1 MSQKRF
7 IAKNGLDNNNQTIT
21 NVANPQNAQDAA
33 TKSITDNIDL
43 KSGSAFTQ
51 ANNAYSVANTGVV
64 QAQAAFGQ
72 ANNAYAK
79 ANSVVLTIT
88 GTANQID
95 ANSSTGNVLLSLPSN
110 INVNSNSAS
119 SINLTSNNSFTG
131 NTYISWSFNSTYS
144 NNSTLQTT
152 ANLTFTPSSGVLRS
166 TGFAAKG
173 GLLEH
178 ANVISVDYA
187 ITDGYNAI
195 SAGPIT
201 IANNITVSIPS
212 GSTWTII

>member
-1 MSQKRF
+1 VSQKRF
-7 IAKNGLDNNNQTIT
+7 IAKNGLDNNNQTVT
-21 NVANPQNAQDAA
+21 NVSDPVNLQDAA
-33 TKSITDNIDL
+33 TKNITNSIDL
-43 KSGSAFTQ
+43 KAGSAYSQ
-51 ANNAYSVANTGVV
+51 ANS
-64 QAQAAFGQ
+64 
-72 ANNAYAK
+72 AYAK

-88 GTANQID
+88 GTANQIV
-95 ANSSTGNVLLSLPSN
+95 ANSSAGNVLLSLPSS

-119 SINLTSNNSFTG
+119 SINLTENNSFSG
-131 NTYISWSFNSTYS
+131 NTYISWSFNSSS
-144 NNSTLQTT
+144 NNTIQTT

-212 GSTWTII
+212 GSTWTIV

>member
-7 IAKNGLDNNNQTIT
+7 IAKNGLDNNNQTVT
-21 NVANPQNAQDAA
+21 NVSDPVNLQDAA
-33 TKSITDNIDL
+33 TKNITDSIDL
-43 KSGSAFTQ
+43 KAGSAYSQ
-51 ANNAYSVANTGVV
+51 ANS
-64 QAQAAFGQ
+64 
-72 ANNAYAK
+72 AYAK

-88 GTANQID
+88 GTANQIV
-95 ANSSTGNVLLSLPSN
+95 ANSSTGNVLLSLPSS

-119 SINLTSNNSFTG
+119 SINLTENNSFSG
-131 NTYISWSFNSTYS
+131 NTYISWSFNSSS
-144 NNSTLQTT
+144 NNTLQTT

-178 ANVISVDYA
+178 ANVISVDYD

-212 GSTWTII
+212 GSTWTIV

>member
-7 IAKNGLDNNNQTIT
+7 IAKNGLDNNNQTVT
-21 NVANPQNAQDAA
+21 NVSDPVNLQDAA
-33 TKSITDNIDL
+33 TKNITNSIDL
-43 KSGSAFTQ
+43 KAGSAYSQ
-51 ANNAYSVANTGVV
+51 ANS
-64 QAQAAFGQ
+64 
-72 ANNAYAK
+72 AYAK

-88 GTANQID
+88 GTANQIV
-95 ANSSTGNVLLSLPSN
+95 ANSSTGNVLLSLPSS

-119 SINLTSNNSFTG
+119 SINLTENNSFSG
-131 NTYISWSFNSTYS
+131 NTYISWSFNSSS
-144 NNSTLQTT
+144 NNTIQTT

-212 GSTWTII
+212 GSTWTIV

>member
-1 MSQKRF
+1 VSQKRF
-7 IAKNGLDNNNQTIT
+7 IAKNGLDNNNQTVT
-21 NVANPQNAQDAA
+21 NVSDPVNLQDAA
-33 TKSITDNIDL
+33 TKNITNSIDL
-43 KSGSAFTQ
+43 KAGSAYSQ
-51 ANNAYSVANTGVV
+51 ANS
-64 QAQAAFGQ
+64 
-72 ANNAYAK
+72 AYAK

-88 GTANQID
+88 GTANQIV
-95 ANSSTGNVLLSLPSN
+95 ANSSTGNVLLSLPSS

-119 SINLTSNNSFTG
+119 SINLTENNSFSG
-131 NTYISWSFNSTYS
+131 NTYISWSFNSSS
-144 NNSTLQTT
+144 NNTIQTT

-212 GSTWTII
+212 GSTWTIV

>member
-7 IAKNGLDNNNQTIT
+7 IAKNGLDNNNQTVT
-21 NVANPQNAQDAA
+21 NVSDPVNLQDAA
-33 TKSITDNIDL
+33 TKNITNSIDL
-43 KSGSAFTQ
+43 KAGSAYSQ
-51 ANNAYSVANTGVV
+51 ANS
-64 QAQAAFGQ
+64 
-72 ANNAYAK
+72 AYAK

-88 GTANQID
+88 GTANQIV
-95 ANSSTGNVLLSLPSN
+95 ANSSAGNVLLSLPSS

-119 SINLTSNNSFTG
+119 SINLTENNSFSG
-131 NTYISWSFNSTYS
+131 NTYISWSFNSSS
-144 NNSTLQTT
+144 NNTIQTT

-212 GSTWTII
+212 GSTWTIV

>member
-1 MSQKRF
+1 VSQKRF
-7 IAKNGLDNNNQTIT
+7 IAKNGLDNNNQTVT
-21 NVANPQNAQDAA
+21 NVSDPVNLQDAA
-33 TKSITDNIDL
+33 TKNITDSIDL
-43 KSGSAFTQ
+43 KAGSAYSQ
-51 ANNAYSVANTGVV
+51 ANS
-64 QAQAAFGQ
+64 
-72 ANNAYAK
+72 AYAK

-88 GTANQID
+88 GTANQIV
-95 ANSSTGNVLLSLPSN
+95 ANSSTGNVLLSLPSS

-119 SINLTSNNSFTG
+119 SINLTENNSFSG
-131 NTYISWSFNSTYS
+131 NTYISWSFNSSS
-144 NNSTLQTT
+144 NNTLQTT

-212 GSTWTII
+212 GSTWTIV

>member
-7 IAKNGLDNNNQTIT
+7 IAKNGLDNNNQTVT
-21 NVANPQNAQDAA
+21 NVSDPVNLQDAA
-33 TKSITDNIDL
+33 TKNITDSIDL
-43 KSGSAFTQ
+43 KAGSAYSQ
-51 ANNAYSVANTGVV
+51 ANS
-64 QAQAAFGQ
+64 
-72 ANNAYAK
+72 AYAK

-88 GTANQID
+88 GTANQIV
-95 ANSSTGNVLLSLPSN
+95 ANSSTGNVLLSLPSS

-119 SINLTSNNSFTG
+119 SINLTENNSFSG
-131 NTYISWSFNSTYS
+131 NTYISWSFNSSS
-144 NNSTLQTT
+144 NNTLQTT

-212 GSTWTII
+212 GSTWTIV

>member
-1 MSQKRF
+1 VSQKRF
-7 IAKNGLDNNNQTIT
+7 IAKNGLDNNNQTVT
-21 NVANPQNAQDAA
+21 NVSDPVNLQDAA
-33 TKSITDNIDL
+33 TKNITDSIDL
-43 KSGSAFTQ
+43 KAGSAYSQ
-51 ANNAYSVANTGVV
+51 ANS
-64 QAQAAFGQ
+64 
-72 ANNAYAK
+72 AYAK

-88 GTANQID
+88 GTANQIV
-95 ANSSTGNVLLSLPSN
+95 ANSSTGNVLLSLPSS

-119 SINLTSNNSFTG
+119 SINLTENNSFSG
-131 NTYISWSFNSTYS
+131 NTYISWSFNSSS
-144 NNSTLQTT
+144 NNTLQTT

-178 ANVISVDYA
+178 ANVISVDYD

-212 GSTWTII
+212 GSTWTIV